1 MNPKKFEVVYAGLTS
16 VARKVFDATPMS
28 EPWSASRIVAEMA
41 RKGSQQDHRVVL
53 GAMCDLC
60 GRKLVREVSTG
71 MFQRMTTDH
80 PTPPETPMPE
90 PTTRTNC
97 TSPKAGAAAAKAA
110 PRKRG
115 PMELLADLS
124 AKARQFAEELDNAA
138 LEIEQEFQNSEA
150 KSAKLQQLQ
159 ALLKG
164 IAD

>member
-1 MNPKKFEVVYAGLTS
+1 MNHKKSEVVYAGT
-16 VARKVFDATPMS
+16 
-28 EPWSASRIVAEMA
+28 
-41 RKGSQQDHRVVL
+41 
-53 GAMCDLC
+53 
-60 GRKLVREVSTG
+60 
-71 MFQRMTTDH
+71 
-80 PTPPETPMPE
+80 
-90 PTTRTNC
+90 
-97 TSPKAGAAAAKAA
+97 KAGAAAAKAA
-110 PRKRG
+110 PRKRS